1 MWSIIGHEWAVEL
14 LESSAASGRI
24 SHAYLI
30 TGPPSVGKTT
40 LALAWAK
47 VLNCQGEVPPCGH
60 CRSCRMIDLG
70 THPDVRVLSGEKE
83 SLKIGQIRNLRREA
97 SLSPVEGRYR
107 IHILTEMHRAT
118 VEAANCL
125 LKTLE
130 EPPTAE
136 VLVLTAIDTDRLL
149 PTIISRCQVLRLRPV
164 PRATIRD
171 ALMAQSGAEPQWAD
185 WLSGLASGRI
195 GWALSASLSPQI
207 LLDRERY
214 LETLDEALSADR
226 VKRWQYARDL
236 SKKPEG
242 LQPLLS
248 VWAGWWLDVLRSRA
262 VCGTPSADE
271 GGRWSM
277 DALADTFT
285 LDEIRAA
292 LRSIQQ
298 TMQQLDRNASPLLA
312 LEVLLMDLP
321 CADLRAVPP

>member
-1 MWSIIGHEWAVEL
+1 MWNIIGHEWAVEL
-14 LESSAASGRI
+14 LESSAASGSI

-30 TGPPSVGKTT
+30 TGPPKVGKAT

-47 VLNCQGEVPPCGH
+47 VLNCQSEVPPCGH

-70 THPDVRVLSGEKE
+70 THPDVRVVSGEKE

-130 EPPTAE
+130 EPPSAE
-136 VLVLTAIDTDRLL
+136 VLVLTATDTDQLL

-185 WLSGLASGRI
+185 WLSRLAGGRI
-195 GWALSASLSPQI
+195 GWALAASQSPQI
-207 LLDRERY
+207 LLDRERH
-214 LETLDEALSADR
+214 LETLDEALSANR
-226 VKRWQYARDL
+226 VKRWQCARDL

-248 VWAGWWLDVLRSRA
+248 VWAGWWLDVLRTRA
-262 VCGTPSADE
+262 GRAAPPGNA
-271 GGRWSM
+271 GGQWNM
-277 DALADTFT
+277 DAVAETFSMA
-285 LDEIRAA
+285 EIRGA
-292 LRSIQQ
+292 LQSIQH
-298 TMQQLDRNASPLLA
+298 TMQQLDRNANPLLA

-321 CADLRAVPP
+321 NAVLRAA